1 MKRSHDSMVGGHV
14 GAGHAG
20 YGGYG
25 GWLGEAG
32 FQVVGM
38 SPAGCTLAVRGDAMG
53 TVIGKGGMNVRHI
66 MMTTGCRIKVADDDD
81 PATNTRSVEIHGA
94 YEQCQAAQHMIQV
107 RCRADNL

>member
-1 MKRSHDSMVGGHV
+1 
-14 GAGHAG
+14 
-20 YGGYG
+20 
-25 GWLGEAG
+25 
-32 FQVVGM
+32 
-38 SPAGCTLAVRGDAMG
+38 MG